1 MRHRGV
7 DDPAASSISAPVAP
21 VAAAAGVRVVVA
33 VAAPAA
39 AVAAAPSP
47 PPAPPLSTAVNIKL
61 GGMTTYD
68 ANIEEKIVSA
78 FVAALP
84 AAASGA
90 TVVVRSR
97 SFSLKSHMTFAGF
110 TVDTFPDAKFKS
122 KCAADLGVADG
133 SVTITAKTA
142 TSGARRRHTRR
153 SMLAAGVK
161 ADYDVADAGASFSA
175 ASVVGGRTTSA
186 GSFTALAAAMGVAP
200 TVATEAPKYGVRLEM
215 QATGADAGAV
225 AAMDAALSDPGFK
238 DSLGK
243 ELTGKGVG
251 AEVESVSSTGAS
263 PPPAS
268 SDDDDATILVYVG
281 IGVAAVALTAATVVA
296 LGKFGMLGKF
306 GGAKVQPEGGATAAP
321 KKASSASKVAPSP

>member
-1 MRHRGV
+1 MN
-7 DDPAASSISAPVAP
+7 
-21 VAAAAGVRVVVA
+21 
-33 VAAPAA
+33 
-39 AVAAAPSP
+39 
-47 PPAPPLSTAVNIKL
+47 LKL

-68 ANIEEKIVSA
+68 ANIEAKIVSA

-84 AAASGA
+84 TAASGA

-110 TVDTFPDAKFKS
+110 TVDTFPDATFKS

-133 SVTITAKTA
+133 SVTIMAKTA

-161 ADYDVADAGASFSA
+161 ADYDVANAGLSFSA
-175 ASVVGGRTTSA
+175 ASVIGGRTTSA
-186 GSFTALAAAMGVAP
+186 GAFTALAAAMGVSP
-200 TVATEAPKYGVRLEM
+200 TVATEAPKYGVKLEM

-243 ELTGKGVG
+243 ELTGNGVG
-251 AEVESVSSTGAS
+251 AEVESVSSTAS
-263 PPPAS
+263 PPAASS
-268 SDDDDATILVYVG
+268 SDDDDAMTIVYVVVA
-281 IGVAAVALTAATVVA
+281 VAAVALTAATVFA
-296 LGKFGMLGKF
+296 LGKLGVLKLGKF
-306 GGAKVQPEGGATAAP
+306 GGAKVQPEGGATEAP
-321 KKASSASKVAPSP
+321 TKASSASKVAPSP